1 MENEKG
7 AIADAVAPFL
17 LWVVTTDCHR
27 LPISHHFGDD
37 FLMVAKV
44 RIKNEQT
51 KHFRP
56 NPYYLPYIWMKND
69 EFLSKSI
76 LFTPHSDKKRRWL
89 PGIATGPRASAE
101 ADQTTPPSG
110 HPSRSACRLLPEGRK
125 NSGGEVAAHKKNF
138 KILQLWN
145 SFRNFA
151 GTT

>member
-1 MENEKG
+1 
-7 AIADAVAPFL
+7 
-17 LWVVTTDCHR
+17 
-27 LPISHHFGDD
+27 
-37 FLMVAKV
+37 MVAKV

-89 PGIATGPRASAE
+89 PGIATGPGASAE
-101 ADQTTPPSG
+101 ADQTTPTPPT
-110 HPSRSACRLLPEGRK
+110 HV
-125 NSGGEVAAHKKNF
+125 GGEVAAHKKNF